1 MFPVVRIN
9 RSSSP
14 EWSILNRL
22 RAGTARLDSLGVLVC
37 DVDSLKLVNDTAC
50 QTSTE
55 DPAGNLKHIGH
66 RL

>member
-22 RAGTARLDSLGVLVC
+22 HAGTARRDSLGIPVC
-37 DVDSLKLVNDTAC
+37 DVDGLKLVNDTAG
-50 QTSTE
+50 QRSTE
-55 DPAGNLKHIGH
+55 DPAGNLKQIGY